1 MFRTRVKICGI
12 TRAEDMVAAQDL
24 GADAIGLVFYE
35 PSPRFVSADKAM
47 QLSRLNNPFVT
58 VVGLFVD
65 ATEEY
70 VRNTLDQ
77 VQIDLLQFHGNE
89 DARYCE
95 SFGLPYIK
103 AITMKPEIDLNQ
115 CASNYNSAQ
124 GLLLD
129 TYQAG
134 LPGGSGKTFDWQR
147 VPTDLDKPIILAGGL
162 NPENVARG
170 ISEVKPFAV
179 DVSGGVESSK
189 GIKDRTLIENFMKG
203 VACAERN
210 P

>member
-1 MFRTRVKICGI
+1 MFRSRVKICGI

-103 AITMKPEIDLNQ
+103 AIAMKPEIDLNQ

>member
-103 AITMKPEIDLNQ
+103 AIAMKPEIDLNQ

>member
-1 MFRTRVKICGI
+1 
-12 TRAEDMVAAQDL
+12 MVAAQDL

-77 VQIDLLQFHGNE
+77 VQVDLLQFHGNE
-89 DARYCE
+89 SARYCE

-103 AITMKPEIDLNQ
+103 AIAMKPEIDLNQ
-115 CASNYNSAQ
+115 CASTYNSAQ

-147 VPTDLDKPIILAGGL
+147 VSTDLDKPIILAGGL

>member
-77 VQIDLLQFHGNE
+77 VQVDLLQFHGNE
-89 DARYCE
+89 SARYCE

-103 AITMKPEIDLNQ
+103 AIAMKPEIDLNQ
-115 CASNYNSAQ
+115 CASTYNSAQ

-147 VPTDLDKPIILAGGL
+147 VSTDLDKPIILAGGL